1 MNEYEM
7 RNLNNSRITVTPVV
21 STTTMKPV
29 TTVEPVT
36 TTQVLKPVTV
46 TSPAQSTTLTEILA
60 QNAAKFAK
68 KGENATNIFMG
79 MILVIG
85 FITFFITWNIDQD
98 LQDNLINKKATDPV
112 CTSTS
117 LRTSNKI
124 AFCLSTILIV
134 FPITYFFSI
143 RFGNCIGG
151 NVFNY
156 KKYIYIVFV
165 LGIILTILG
174 GIIAYESAKVGCNVK
189 AHPEIIWIM
198 GVLITLTSIGVLFY
212 TNKKT

>member
-7 RNLNNSRITVTPVV
+7 TNLNNSRITVTPVV
-21 STTTMKPV
+21 STTTMEPVTTVKPV
-29 TTVEPVT
+29 TTTE
-36 TTQVLKPVTV
+36 VLKPVTV
-46 TSPAQSTTLTEILA
+46 TSQAPSTTLAEILA
-60 QNAAKFAK
+60 LNAAKFAK

-79 MILVIG
+79 MILVVG
-85 FITFFITWNIDQD
+85 FITFFVTWNVDQD
-98 LQDNLINKKATDPV
+98 LQNEV
-112 CTSTS
+112 CTSKI

-124 AFCLSTILIV
+124 ALCLSTVLIV

-143 RFGNCIGG
+143 RTGNCSGGG

-156 KKYIYIVFV
+156 KNYIYIVFV

-174 GIIAYESAKVGCNVK
+174 GIIAYESTKIGCSVK
-189 AHPEIIWIM
+189 THPEIIWII
-198 GVLITLTSIGVLFY
+198 GVIITLVSIGILFY